1 MPFSKPAWP
10 ASSAPKLMLN
20 GKPKNHPVMLNY
32 DSSNFIT
39 SKSSEKTKL
48 PDFQRDMSVSSIA
61 SEESYAEK
69 SK

>member
-39 SKSSEKTKL
+39 SKSSDK
-48 PDFQRDMSVSSIA
+48 RDMSVSSIA